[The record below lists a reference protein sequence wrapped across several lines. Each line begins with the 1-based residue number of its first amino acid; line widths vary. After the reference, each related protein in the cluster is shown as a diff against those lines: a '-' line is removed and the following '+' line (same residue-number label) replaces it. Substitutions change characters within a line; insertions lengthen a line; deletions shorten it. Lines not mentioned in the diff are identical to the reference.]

1 MRFSPQPLKDCTYNA
16 RPNNS
21 IREKANSI
29 VACFAAVAITR
40 VFIISTKITV
50 IPAKII
56 TVSDCNKPNKTAA
69 DKKAFIGRV
78 RRNIERVP

>member
-1 MRFSPQPLKDCTYNA
+1 MCIRDS
-16 RPNNS
+16 S
-21 IREKANSI
+21 IRERANSI

-56 TVSDCNKPNKTAA
+56 TVSDCKMPDRTAA
-69 DKKAFIGRV
+69 DRKAFVGRV
-78 RRNIERVP
+78 RRNIGGGP